1 MKFIYDLKLRAKLI
15 LSFVIVSIIPMVL
28 ITAIN
33 STNSYNNVIN
43 ASYQINQDLASDI
56 ASEMNT
62 LVIERENMLKAL
74 ASVPE
79 VYNMNP
85 NQQVGLLKSFV
96 NANGDVSGMFIT
108 DLSGQQLSRDAGS
121 LVNVKDRQYFKD
133 ILNGAE
139 KTISDVI
146 ISKANG
152 KAISIIA
159 VPIKNSENQLVG
171 MLACNLDLDNF
182 KNKISEIKL
191 GESGYAF
198 ITDKTGTV
206 LAHPQKELIDNLT
219 NYKELT
225 PIAAALAGKTGLLK
239 YDFEEKEYL
248 AAYNVIAET
257 GWAIVVQNLEAEAVA
272 PAKKEL
278 LFSIVLLIIT
288 LIFIGVIS
296 YLVTKIIAEPLA
308 LMAEKAK
315 IVASGDLSQ
324 VIDIDRADEVG
335 ELAKSFNNMIKELK
349 ALITHLQTSSEQ
361 LSAASEELTASSEQ
375 SAQTSIKIAE
385 NVSLIASNASEQMT
399 ASNEATNIIEG
410 VATNI
415 QKVAITTK
423 NVADTTVVAN
433 NKAVEGRSSIEKAV
447 QQMNNI
453 KDSVAASAAKAN
465 ILGEKSNQIGQII
478 DTIASIAGQT
488 NLLALNAAI
497 EAARAG
503 EHGRGF
509 AVVAEEVRK
518 LAEQSQGAAHQ
529 ITLLIN
535 HIQTEM
541 SAVIKA
547 MQDENVKAEQG
558 AEIVKEAGGSFQ
570 EIAKLVVTAADQ
582 IKVVAENI
590 NIIADDSKLVVSNI
604 ENLDTMS
611 KENNEK
617 IHTISHSTETQAAS
631 VEEIASASHSLA
643 DLAEDLRAVI
653 NKFKL

>member
-1 MKFIYDLKLRAKLI
+1 M
-15 LSFVIVSIIPMVL
+15 
-28 ITAIN
+28 
-33 STNSYNNVIN
+33 
-43 ASYQINQDLASDI
+43 
-56 ASEMNT
+56 
-62 LVIERENMLKAL
+62 
-74 ASVPE
+74 
-79 VYNMNP
+79 
-85 NQQVGLLKSFV
+85 
-96 NANGDVSGMFIT
+96 
-108 DLSGQQLSRDAGS
+108 
-121 LVNVKDRQYFKD
+121 
-133 ILNGAE
+133 
-139 KTISDVI
+139 
-146 ISKANG
+146 
-152 KAISIIA
+152 
-159 VPIKNSENQLVG
+159 
-171 MLACNLDLDNF
+171 
-182 KNKISEIKL
+182 
-191 GESGYAF
+191 
-198 ITDKTGTV
+198 
-206 LAHPQKELIDNLT
+206 
-219 NYKELT
+219 T

-278 LFSIVLLIIT
+278 LFSILLLIIT

-308 LMAEKAK
+308 LMAEKTK

-503 EHGRGF
+503 EQGRGF
-509 AVVAEEVRK
+509 AVVAEEVRN
-518 LAEQSQGAAHQ
+518 LAARSAKAATETTELIEDS
-529 ITLLIN
+529 ITKVESGR
-535 HIQTEM
+535 HIAGKTAESLQTIM
-541 SAVIKA
+541 T
-547 MQDENVKAEQG
+547 NVSEVAD
-558 AEIVKEAGGSFQ
+558 IVGS
-570 EIAKLVVTAADQ
+570 IAKASSEQKIALEQIDQGVLQVSQVV
-582 IKVVAENI
+582 
-590 NIIADDSKLVVSNI
+590 
-604 ENLDTMS
+604 
-611 KENNEK
+611 
-617 IHTISHSTETQAAS
+617 QANSATS
-631 VEEIASASHSLA
+631 EESASASEELSAQAGRLKETA
-643 DLAEDLRAVI
+643 SQFRLETRQRYMDTYAQPAAAPVPAAPVQQSSV
-653 NKFKL
+653 NKTFSAQPAHRTGHDEGFGKY